1 MSERNDSKMK
11 RMINSKYRQKS
22 NVLIIN
28 YDRLLVNDNNSQK
41 NLINY
46 IFNQIND
53 FIPKELKPNKDDNL
67 IKDDMEK
74 RLNILNETYKKMKH
88 MSFNVIDK
96 FTHIHGNHRNR
107 PLIIK

>member
-1 MSERNDSKMK
+1 
-11 RMINSKYRQKS
+11 
-22 NVLIIN
+22 
-28 YDRLLVNDNNSQK
+28 
-41 NLINY
+41 
-46 IFNQIND
+46 
-53 FIPKELKPNKDDNL
+53 
-67 IKDDMEK
+67 MEK